1 MATIKVGYIL
11 LKTQSQGII
20 VLVAII
26 VISRNVFSKK
36 HNVATVQRCIMKLFR
51 TIYLFFDGNYKANAD
66 LMIGDMTDDGDDDKF
81 HQHVI
86 KHAKGF
92 GECALLGCKFS

>member
-1 MATIKVGYIL
+1 M
-11 LKTQSQGII
+11 
-20 VLVAII
+20 
-26 VISRNVFSKK
+26 KK

-86 KHAKGF
+86 NMQKV
-92 GECALLGCKFS
+92 LGNAHCLICKFS

>member
-1 MATIKVGYIL
+1 
-11 LKTQSQGII
+11 
-20 VLVAII
+20 
-26 VISRNVFSKK
+26 
-36 HNVATVQRCIMKLFR
+36 MKLFQ
-51 TIYLFFDGNYKANAD
+51 TIYLFFDGKYKADAD

-92 GECALLGCKFS
+92 GECALFGCKFS

>member
-1 MATIKVGYIL
+1 MQK
-11 LKTQSQGII
+11 
-20 VLVAII
+20 
-26 VISRNVFSKK
+26 
-36 HNVATVQRCIMKLFR
+36 CIMKLFQ
-51 TIYLFFDGNYKANAD
+51 TIYLFFDGNYKADAD

>member
-1 MATIKVGYIL
+1 MQK
-11 LKTQSQGII
+11 
-20 VLVAII
+20 
-26 VISRNVFSKK
+26 
-36 HNVATVQRCIMKLFR
+36 CIMKLFQ
-51 TIYLFFDGNYKANAD
+51 TIYLFFDGKYKADAD

-92 GECALLGCKFS
+92 GECALLCLQVFVTRELFYHVADIWRLAPTPARRASKKQTFRKF